1 MYRITL
7 LLAAI
12 VAVVPAFAE
21 GNKKV
26 SILGDSYSTFYGAV
40 EPEGNEVWYFPDDK
54 PEKTDVTSPEQT
66 WWRIFMERTGYELE
80 RNNSYSGSTVCNR
93 GYKGDDYSRRS
104 FINRMSDLG
113 EPDLILIFGATNDY
127 WAHVALSPEA
137 AETPEPHPFYTF
149 RPAMDYLLQQIGA
162 LYPEAESVFILN
174 DEIQGPVRD
183 IVIELCASRGVR
195 CLQLSGIEKR
205 MGHPDSAG
213 MKAIAEQLVDF
224 LGE

>member
-104 FINRMSDLG
+104 FINRMSDI
-113 EPDLILIFGATNDY
+113 PDNCRQRTPWD
-127 WAHVALSPEA
+127 AHNSI
-137 AETPEPHPFYTF
+137 TMSRT
-149 RPAMDYLLQQIGA
+149 
-162 LYPEAESVFILN
+162 
-174 DEIQGPVRD
+174 GP
-183 IVIELCASRGVR
+183 
-195 CLQLSGIEKR
+195 
-205 MGHPDSAG
+205 
-213 MKAIAEQLVDF
+213 
-224 LGE
+224 

>member
-149 RPAMDYLLQQIGA
+149 RPAMDYLLQQDRK
-162 LYPEAESVFILN
+162 SV
-174 DEIQGPVRD
+174 V
-183 IVIELCASRGVR
+183 
-195 CLQLSGIEKR
+195 
-205 MGHPDSAG
+205 
-213 MKAIAEQLVDF
+213 
-224 LGE
+224 